1 MRLIGF
7 ADDICQNDEPLRAVA
22 AYSGPKGLLEAQ
34 KKGASVFDGVSKS
47 LIYSPEGDLSCAP
60 GWLRGSPAHRDKEG
74 KPTGRV
80 DCFKAVGTFFGDPEA
95 CKKELTAHLRKKLA
109 PLDVI
114 DTIVDTDCV
123 TNTSQLRLNLVQRI
137 ACAKTKYIAGITPP
151 NVACDA
157 LEFAHNRIRKSF
169 ESIARADAS
178 PQALRDLAWLQA
190 QLPTE
195 MGGCNI
201 DTAFT
206 RADSDF
212 SMSLLKNWRTLV
224 AHNPDFALD
233 EGGASKYPAI
243 AAAIATYESAL
254 SDWKEVCEKRTARDK
269 NKYYTVRGG
278 YLTEFY
284 PKSVPLPEPES
295 LPATDAILNGTC
307 KSTYP
312 RPRALAAIKN
322 HKDWFAHQELVK
334 ARDVHVKNNPSLG
347 DSAVNNREASRFVSG
362 STPFAGKAFDVRID
376 GTYATALSSDTLQDE
391 LQRKLGL
398 WLSAALPT
406 LRVALERGMP
416 VDFFGDYLYN
426 KAHHRRPHDGVLA
439 AWADAMRA
447 PANAPVV
454 HGDKEKPELTRQYNE
469 GYKTDLAE
477 PHAGPGGCD
486 EVNEISSSGRE
497 GESTAVARAGSEEL
511 RERHLLGSHGDL
523 GRNQIEAS
531 RHLLG
536 CSGAVA
542 KDGEDNVDLGGSSLA
557 KGALE
562 LPPLVEDGLYE
573 SFRQP
578 RGKPE
583 GPQHFAFPEVSR
595 ETRGCLVLH
604 SVSLEFPSGNSR
616 VSLSLRAGL
625 GQNLGQ
631 N

>member
-1 MRLIGF
+1 
-7 ADDICQNDEPLRAVA
+7 
-22 AYSGPKGLLEAQ
+22 
-34 KKGASVFDGVSKS
+34 
-47 LIYSPEGDLSCAP
+47 
-60 GWLRGSPAHRDKEG
+60 
-74 KPTGRV
+74 
-80 DCFKAVGTFFGDPEA
+80 
-95 CKKELTAHLRKKLA
+95 
-109 PLDVI
+109 
-114 DTIVDTDCV
+114 
-123 TNTSQLRLNLVQRI
+123 
-137 ACAKTKYIAGITPP
+137 
-151 NVACDA
+151 
-157 LEFAHNRIRKSF
+157 
-169 ESIARADAS
+169 
-178 PQALRDLAWLQA
+178 
-190 QLPTE
+190 

-201 DTAFT
+201 DTAFS

-269 NKYYTVRGG
+269 NKYHTVRGG

-322 HKDWFAHQELVK
+322 HKDWYAHQELVK

-347 DSAVNNREASRFVSG
+347 DSAVNNREAARFVSA
-362 STPFAGKAFDVRID
+362 STPFAGKAFDVRVD

-469 GYKTDLAE
+469 GYKVDLAE
-477 PHAGPGGCD
+477 PQDRP
-486 EVNEISSSGRE
+486 R
-497 GESTAVARAGSEEL
+497 L
-511 RERHLLGSHGDL
+511 RQG
-523 GRNQIEAS
+523 AS
-531 RHLLG
+531 RFLPRRDLCQAQQLQPAAPRDVRRRLLAHRRSQAAPPRAQSRARQRRPHGLLAQVLALFYVPPCRAHL
-536 CSGAVA
+536 
-542 KDGEDNVDLGGSSLA
+542 SLCCA
-557 KGALE
+557 RRE
-562 LPPLVEDGLYE
+562 
-573 SFRQP
+573 P
-578 RGKPE
+578 RHSLSPGNPVCTSRARVNRAP
-583 GPQHFAFPEVSR
+583 GPK
-595 ETRGCLVLH
+595 L
-604 SVSLEFPSGNSR
+604 R
-616 VSLSLRAGL
+616 VSVRVVWY
-625 GQNLGQ
+625 
-631 N
+631 

>member
-1 MRLIGF
+1 M
-7 ADDICQNDEPLRAVA
+7 
-22 AYSGPKGLLEAQ
+22 
-34 KKGASVFDGVSKS
+34 
-47 LIYSPEGDLSCAP
+47 
-60 GWLRGSPAHRDKEG
+60 
-74 KPTGRV
+74 

-137 ACAKTKYIAGITPP
+137 ACAKTKCIAGITPP
-151 NVACDA
+151 NVACEA

-169 ESIARADAS
+169 EGIARADAS

-233 EGGASKYPAI
+233 ERGASKYPTI
-243 AAAIATYESAL
+243 AAAIANYESAL

-269 NKYYTVRGG
+269 NKYHTVRGG

-322 HKDWFAHQELVK
+322 HKDWYAHQELVK

-347 DSAVNNREASRFVSG
+347 DSAVNNREAARFVSA
-362 STPFAGKAFDVRID
+362 STPFAGKAFDVRVD

-454 HGDKEKPELTRQYNE
+454 HGDKERPELTRQYNE
-469 GYKTDLAE
+469 GYKVDLAE
-477 PHAGPGGCD
+477 PHAARHAGPGR
-486 EVNEISSSGRE
+486 GRM
-497 GESTAVARAGSEEL
+497 R
-511 RERHLLGSHGDL
+511 
-523 GRNQIEAS
+523 
-531 RHLLG
+531 
-536 CSGAVA
+536 
-542 KDGEDNVDLGGSSLA
+542 
-557 KGALE
+557 
-562 LPPLVEDGLYE
+562 
-573 SFRQP
+573 
-578 RGKPE
+578 
-583 GPQHFAFPEVSR
+583 
-595 ETRGCLVLH
+595 
-604 SVSLEFPSGNSR
+604 
-616 VSLSLRAGL
+616 
-625 GQNLGQ
+625 
-631 N
+631 